1 MVAGSSTGNSDS
13 PVQAA
18 GERSGESWL
27 SGSLL
32 VIILFGVVVRLW
44 LMHAAHATEEDFYIT
59 LRYVENLAAGRGL
72 VYNQG
77 EPVLGVTTPLYA
89 ILLAGFARVGLSPLL
104 WSKLIGIAADVCTAS
119 IVCRI
124 GRNLGR
130 PGVGLAAAGLVMIAP
145 TNLIWATKGM
155 EVGIVAA
162 VVTGVWCLWIEKRE
176 IAAWA
181 LAAILL
187 LLRIDG
193 AALAVVMLAA
203 TLVRE
208 RRLPWRG
215 IAVFTLVIAPWMLYA
230 AHTYGSPLPLSVS
243 AKLMVYGKL
252 IPGRFPQLRA
262 FIGLMVH
269 NPIGLVCVPGSFF
282 CFVLLLINIARSAR
296 PRELA
301 ILPALV
307 WMGIYYSGMALS
319 HVVLFG
325 WYFVPPTPILY
336 LGGCA
341 GIAMAASALKLKLPG
356 LPQEHA
362 WAVVASLT
370 IAVGAVTVP
379 RCAATLIEG
388 QRVEQ
393 QLRIPIGQWMR
404 ENAPPTETLML
415 EPIGYIGYYSGMRIL
430 DVIGLI
436 SPEALPSYRAN
447 VPSPDHD
454 LWQRLRPDWL
464 LLRAGQLRA
473 LTAYES
479 HLPVADRLD
488 TGYHLA
494 KTWSDPAR
502 RDHGVDFY
510 LYRRA
515 R

>member
-1 MVAGSSTGNSDS
+1 M
-13 PVQAA
+13 
-18 GERSGESWL
+18 
-27 SGSLL
+27 
-32 VIILFGVVVRLW
+32 
-44 LMHAAHATEEDFYIT
+44 
-59 LRYVENLAAGRGL
+59 
-72 VYNQG
+72 
-77 EPVLGVTTPLYA
+77 
-89 ILLAGFARVGLSPLL
+89 
-104 WSKLIGIAADVCTAS
+104 
-119 IVCRI
+119 CRI

-130 PGVGLAAAGLVMIAP
+130 PGAGLAAAGLVMISP

-162 VVTGVWCLWIEKRE
+162 VVAAVWCLWIEKRE
-176 IAAWA
+176 IAAWT
-181 LAAILL
+181 LVAILL

-193 AALAVVMLAA
+193 AALAVVMLVA
-203 TLVRE
+203 TIVRE
-208 RRLPWRG
+208 RRLPMRG
-215 IAVFTLVIAPWMLYA
+215 VAVFTLVVAPWMLYA

-262 FIGLMVH
+262 FIGLMLH
-269 NPIGLVCVPGSFF
+269 NPIGLVCIPGCLF
-282 CFVLLLINIARSAR
+282 CFVLLLSEIVRSVR

-336 LGGCA
+336 LGGCV
-341 GIAMAASALKLKLPG
+341 GIAMAANAVKLKLPE
-356 LPQEHA
+356 LRQERA
-362 WAVVASLT
+362 RAGIAALT
-370 IAVGAVTVP
+370 IAFGAVTVP

-388 QRVEQ
+388 QRVER
-393 QLRIPIGQWMR
+393 QLRIPIGMWMR
-404 ENAPPTETLML
+404 EHALPTETLML
-415 EPIGYIGYYSGMRIL
+415 EPIGYIGYYSRMRIL

-436 SPEALPSYRAN
+436 SPEALPSYRAD

-454 LWQRLRPDWL
+454 LWRRLRPDWL
-464 LLRAGQLRA
+464 LLRAGQMKA

-479 HLPVADRLD
+479 HLPLADRLN
-488 TGYHLA
+488 TGYRLA
-494 KTWSDPAR
+494 NKWSDPAR

-510 LYRRA
+510 LYRRL